1 MLLHLCMD
9 LLDAVIDGQLWQK
22 QGNMKCPRKNSVYRN
37 NCLYNKAACTT
48 ERNQG
53 MDWMAGTS
61 GFVWNNLAATS
72 WLFHLLSY
80 FFIYLEES
88 DCFGWGEVR
97 WSGLPPLGS
106 VDVHVDPNIDKLKT
120 DCALVLCCEVWP
132 LCLVI
137 PHREWHLS
145 ERAAGFT
152 VHLLLPP
159 LFFLAVLST
168 LCLFEY

>member
-1 MLLHLCMD
+1 M
-9 LLDAVIDGQLWQK
+9 
-22 QGNMKCPRKNSVYRN
+22 
-37 NCLYNKAACTT
+37 
-48 ERNQG
+48 
-53 MDWMAGTS
+53 
-61 GFVWNNLAATS
+61 
-72 WLFHLLSY
+72 
-80 FFIYLEES
+80 
-88 DCFGWGEVR
+88 R